1 MGAGERRSEKG
12 RGREVEVEVDVCV
25 WDDVEEEERGGK
37 VRGTLLDKVP
47 VV

>member
-1 MGAGERRSEKG
+1 M
-12 RGREVEVEVDVCV
+12 

-47 VV
+47 VVLRYL